1 MINFEVTASL
11 GWSPGK
17 ISFTP
22 PFLSLFFPGHFFPPP
37 WQIRSPV
44 PSSGPPAPSG
54 GCQAWLAS
62 SDLYWAD
69 LGDISAARD
78 VHQSSSAAAVAA
90 AMRIRKRKSVDDAAE
105 PATPLPMCWKFQK
118 AGEWPE
124 SVCQQQ
130 VVPGRSC
137 SDAGI
142 PTKPAAVCKAN
153 PSEEDVVVDKASTG
167 DGDLAPKLQKV
178 RGEERGLSLAPNLA
192 CMILIET

>member
-1 MINFEVTASL
+1 MLCSL
-11 GWSPGK
+11 SSSFLLRSP
-17 ISFTP
+17 
-22 PFLSLFFPGHFFPPP
+22 HFFPSSFRAISFHPP

-62 SDLYWAD
+62 DLYWAD

-78 VHQSSSAAAVAA
+78 VHQSAVAA

-105 PATPLPMCWKFQK
+105 PPTPPLLPMCWKFQK

-124 SVCQQQ
+124 SVCQQ
-130 VVPGRSC
+130 VAGRSC
-137 SDAGI
+137 SDAGN
-142 PTKPAAVCKAN
+142 PTKPAAAVCKAN
-153 PSEEDVVVDKASTG
+153 PTEDVVKARSG

-178 RGEERGLSLAPNLA
+178 RGEREYYPSLPPSQS
-192 CMILIET
+192 CMYDINRNV